1 MLKTKYFVYGSIVSL
16 VLSLGLLGGGLYGVI
31 SPNGQEYIGT
41 DIYRFSFSNMDGRQN
56 VILNRSDP
64 QFLELY
70 NKGYHPDLISKLGDS
85 YCLYPVNLN
94 YNQILEWGNKN
105 QTFWIAPR
113 EQILF
118 VYDTRYVREC
128 GTVSNPEWS
137 IGLLILGITFGMIS
151 IVVCC
156 TILCIRKYQN

>member
-1 MLKTKYFVYGSIVSL
+1 MLKTKYFAYGSVISL
-16 VLSLGLLGGGLYGVI
+16 ILSLGLLGGGLYGVI
-31 SPNGQEYIGT
+31 SPRGQEYTGIDT
-41 DIYRFSFSNMDGRQN
+41 YRFSFSNIDGRQN
-56 VILNRSDP
+56 IILNRNDP

-85 YCLYPVNLN
+85 YCLYPVNLS
-94 YNQILEWGNKN
+94 YNQILEWNGKN
-105 QTFWIAPR
+105 QTFRITPS

-118 VYDTRYVREC
+118 VYDNHYVREC
-128 GTVSNPEWS
+128 RISSEPEWS
-137 IGLLILGITFGMIS
+137 IGLIVLGITFGMIS